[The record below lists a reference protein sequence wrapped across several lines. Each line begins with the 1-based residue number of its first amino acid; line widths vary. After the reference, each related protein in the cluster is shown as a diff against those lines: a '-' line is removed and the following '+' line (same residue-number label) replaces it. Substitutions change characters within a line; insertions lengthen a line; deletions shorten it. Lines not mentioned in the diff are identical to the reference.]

1 MIEASSFWEL
11 IERRV
16 AQTPDLPLA
25 VDEQDRALT
34 FAQYK
39 AAAERVAAGLLQL
52 GVGVGTPVSWMLPTR
67 MEALVLSAALA
78 RLGAVQNPILPI
90 YREREVR
97 FIVRQTNARVIV
109 VPGLWRKFDYAAMAR
124 AIAAE
129 QPGLAVLVADPALP
143 EADPVALPAPPAAA
157 SVAEAPVRWIFYT
170 SGTTA
175 DPKGARHTDRTL
187 LATSLGMATAL
198 DLRADDRV
206 ALVFPITHVGG
217 CIWMLAGLMAGAMHI
232 LIETFDPQRSIDI
245 LARAGVTQ
253 AAAGTVFHQAY
264 LAAQR
269 ARGGPP
275 IFPHVRAFNG
285 GGAPKPP
292 QLHYDLKRE
301 VGGIGI
307 VSGYGLTE
315 CPIIAMNTMRDPDEK
330 LAYTE
335 GRPSPQGARIAIVKL
350 DGQPAAP
357 GEEGEIRVWG
367 PQLCKGYV
375 DSTLDAD
382 AFDEHGDFRTG
393 DLGMLDTEG
402 YLTITGRLKDIII
415 RKGENISAKEVE
427 DLLYRH
433 PKVADV
439 GVIGLPDP
447 DLGER
452 CCAVVTCRDPQAVL
466 QFDEMVAFLKQQG
479 LMMQKIPER
488 LEIVEQLPRNP
499 AGKVLKADLRARYSR
514 LATRKSTVESR
525 E

>member
-1 MIEASSFWEL
+1 MIEAESVWEL
-11 IERRV
+11 VTRR
-16 AQTPDLPLA
+16 AARTPDLRLA
-25 VDEQDRALT
+25 IDERDRTLT

-39 AAAERVAAGLLQL
+39 AAAERVAAALMEL
-52 GVGVGTPVSWMLPTR
+52 GVGEGTPVSWMLPTR
-67 MEALVLSAALA
+67 IEALVLSAALA

-97 FIVRQTNARVIV
+97 FIARQTKARLIV
-109 VPGLWRKFDYAAMAR
+109 VPSVWRTYDYAVMAR

-143 EADPVALPAPPAAA
+143 EADPVALPTPPTAA
-157 SVAEAPVRWIFYT
+157 SAGDAPVRWIFYT

-175 DPKGARHTDRTL
+175 QPKGARHTDRTL
-187 LATSLGMATAL
+187 LATSRGMATAL
-198 DLRADDRV
+198 DLRTDDHV
-206 ALVFPITHVGG
+206 ALVFPVTHVGG
-217 CIWMLAGLMAGAMHI
+217 CIWLLAGLMAGAMHI
-232 LIETFDPQRSIDI
+232 LIEVFDPRSSIDT
-245 LARAGVTQ
+245 LARNGVTQ

-269 ARGGPP
+269 ARGGAP

-315 CPIIAMNTMRDPDEK
+315 CPIVAMNTTRDPDEK

-335 GRPSPQGARIAIVKL
+335 GRPSPPGARIVIVKRG
-350 DGQPAAP
+350 GQPAAP
-357 GEEGEIRVWG
+357 GEEGEIRVCG
-367 PQLCKGYV
+367 PQLCRGYV
-375 DSTLDAD
+375 DSRLNAE
-382 AFDEHGDFRTG
+382 AFDERGYFRTG
-393 DLGMLDTEG
+393 DLGMLDADG

-415 RKGENISAKEVE
+415 RKGENIAAKEVE
-427 DLLYRH
+427 DVLYRH

-439 GVIGLPDP
+439 AVIGLPDA

-452 CCAVVTCRDPQAVL
+452 CCAVVTCRDPHAVL
-466 QFDEMVAFLKQQG
+466 RFDEMVAFLRAQG

-488 LEIVEQLPRNP
+488 LEIIERLPRNP
-499 AGKVLKADLRARYSR
+499 AGKVLKTELRARFGR
-514 LATRKSTVESR
+514 GVR
-525 E
+525 